1 MKVNPMTMTTS
12 QVLSYL
18 ALIFTIVSVVLAIKS
33 QSIEIRN
40 QIDFFMDDL
49 QLQGKWALW
58 GTISQAIAVGLL
70 IMRALFTGDV

>member
-12 QVLSYL
+12 KVLSYL
-18 ALIFTIVSVVLAIKS
+18 ALIFTIVSVVLAIES

-49 QLQGKWALW
+49 QMQGKWALW
-58 GTISQAIAVGLL
+58 GTFSQAIAVGLL

>member
-1 MKVNPMTMTTS
+1 MTMTTS